1 MFSFDLFIPYAP
13 SPSFPLSVSLLGK
26 YTLHEISLSIFLN
39 IQSLILATDE
49 S

>member
-1 MFSFDLFIPYAP
+1 MFSFDLFVPYAP
-13 SPSFPLSVSLLGK
+13 SPFPSLSVSLLGK